1 MPTCNRCKTI
11 YSEPQ
16 RQMCIAKKQYWC
28 VLCSSHYKIFNPFPA
43 TWFKPELDVNDV
55 LNAQIKMWESGTRD
69 GYFRN
74 KMKSA

>member
-1 MPTCNRCKTI
+1 MPTCNVCKTI
-11 YSEPQ
+11 YKEPQ
-16 RQMCIAKKQYWC
+16 KQICLKNKQYWC

-43 TWFKPELDVNDV
+43 TWFTPELDVNYV
-55 LNAQIKMWESGTRD
+55 LGEQIKMWESGTRS